1 MNVLLN
7 LTKHQRQDIDKIYLY
22 VKATFESKYQL
33 LNNTRG
39 EVGNKNFKKAKGIH

>member
-7 LTKHQRQDIDKIYLY
+7 LTKHQRKDIDKIYLY
-22 VKATFESKYQL
+22 VKVPIESKYQL
-33 LNNTRG
+33 LNNIRG